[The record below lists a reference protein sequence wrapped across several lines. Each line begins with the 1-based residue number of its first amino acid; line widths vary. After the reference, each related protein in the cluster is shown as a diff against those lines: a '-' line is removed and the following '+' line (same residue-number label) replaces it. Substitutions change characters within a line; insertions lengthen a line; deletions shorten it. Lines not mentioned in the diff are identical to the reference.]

1 MTDINVSSLSS
12 ISAMSSSALRD
23 QILTYYGDFR
33 SVLGD
38 TLLTLADTN
47 QSTIDFLGYQ
57 DLDKEGTAFSY
68 LLQDYLSES
77 EYTLSQLLD
86 IYKFM
91 QTIETKFNNTAVG

>member
-1 MTDINVSSLSS
+1 MDTINLNLMSDLSS
-12 ISAMSSSALRD
+12 QSSSALRD

-38 TLLTLADTN
+38 TMLTLADTN
-47 QSTIDFLGYQ
+47 QTTIDFLGYQ